1 VKTGKALVAKS
12 REAQHPQK
20 RKAGPVA
27 KPTPKT
33 AEEAHRAILHQRASV
48 VKDRRGNGYPFWRLY
63 LEGGSGQHRR
73 RRRAYVG
80 SQGGPELRKAIRQAR
95 RAFWGAYRDARG
107 FQKAMREQLEQEGR
121 QLRQAAGSAR
131 AAGLAQI
138 GRHPHGRTVRACRS
152 IPAVERYRS
161 EYRTASRR
169 LLEAAT
175 WQGITLTEYIALR
188 RVADRGTS
196 PKLTAE

>member
-1 VKTGKALVAKS
+1 M
-12 REAQHPQK
+12 
-20 RKAGPVA
+20 
-27 KPTPKT
+27 
-33 AEEAHRAILHQRASV
+33 AEHAEGILHQRASV

-80 SQGGPELRKAIRQAR
+80 SQGGPELRTAIHQAR
-95 RAFWGAYRDARG
+95 RAFWGAYGNARG
-107 FQKAMREQLEQEGR
+107 FQKAMSEQIEQESR
-121 QLRQAAGSAR
+121 ELRQAAGSAR
-131 AAGLAQI
+131 AAGLAQV

-169 LLEAAT
+169 LLETAT
-175 WQGITLTEYIALR
+175 WPGITLTEYIALR
-188 RVADRGTS
+188 RAADRRPTAGTPCGKCGDS
-196 PKLTAE
+196 GAEGR